1 MLVLALKFSRCDRDD
16 VTCSS
21 SDAADSQTSHA
32 REGSLPQNERE
43 DQSTEGFV
51 IEEVNLRLSD
61 DLRLTRQCTNLES
74 M

>member
-1 MLVLALKFSRCDRDD
+1 MSR
-16 VTCSS
+16 
-21 SDAADSQTSHA
+21 A

-43 DQSTEGFV
+43 DQSTEVNV

-61 DLRLTRQCTNLES
+61 ELRLTRQCTNLES